1 MKKYFIFLVII
12 PLIIS
17 CQKEEADPE
26 PLNENKFVG
35 TKWTAQDDISSL
47 IYGPGCTTTIEFLT
61 EDECQQIDIIPT
73 GSFAGTEVELGSYSY
88 SGDSVSWT
96 VANHTISGK
105 VTGSVITTTMGT
117 INGGQRIYTKEAQ

>member
-1 MKKYFIFLVII
+1 MKKIILFLII
-12 PLIIS
+12 TPVIIS
-17 CQKEEADPE
+17 CQEDVDPE
-26 PLNENKFVG
+26 PVNENQFTG
-35 TKWTAQDDISSL
+35 TKWTAQDDIASL

-88 SGDSVSWT
+88 NGDSVSWT

-117 INGGQRIYTKEAQ
+117 VNGGQRIYTKVEQ